1 MLQGTLIMAD
11 KASFKNEAGGQRRLM
26 RALRSKPNDEACQA
40 CLSQLDEYIAAQLA
54 GEDYVARFANV
65 AAHLDACLDCA
76 GAYARLYELEL
87 ADAANRLPQPDQL
100 PDPDLAFLRHPAA
113 ESLSPTTHQASLKAP
128 DLAQQLRHAM
138 RRPGERLTLQ
148 LSADLLALLRPS
160 PTALLTRAPADTE
173 RYGEILLSLEPA
185 MVPDLDIPITL
196 TAYRD
201 AQQPEMCLVE
211 AVVEPAGRS
220 WPDLGGIRVTLLL
233 AGEKH
238 EAISDAW
245 GVASFEGVRINDLAD
260 MALEVTLTD

>member
-11 KASFKNEAGGQRRLM
+11 KVSFKEEGGQARLI
-26 RALRSKPNDEACQA
+26 RALRSKPDDEACQA
-40 CLSQLDEYIAAQLA
+40 CLGQLDEYIAAQLA

-65 AAHLDACLDCA
+65 AVHLDACPDCA
-76 GAYARLYELEL
+76 GAYARLYELER
-87 ADAANRLPQPDQL
+87 AETVNGLPQPDQL
-100 PDPDLAFLRHPAA
+100 PDPDLGFLRHPA
-113 ESLSPTTHQASLKAP
+113 EEPLSPTTRQASLKAP
-128 DLAQQLRHAM
+128 DLAQQLRHAI

-185 MVPDLDIPITL
+185 MVPDLDIPLTL

-201 AQQPEMCLVE
+201 AHQPEMCLVE

-220 WPDLGGIRVTLLL
+220 WPDLSGIQVTLHL
-233 AGEKH
+233 AGEKR
-238 EAISDAW
+238 EAITDAW
-245 GVASFEGVRINDLAD
+245 GVASFEGVRINDLAG